1 MERVQLYPPVL
12 WSTKMSLREVLLE
25 GYLLEKFERVP
36 INKTKVIFRR
46 KRVRPCLTFIPQS
59 LSPVVLKVLIVIN
72 ILGSVYG
79 YYWYSGQL
87 EATRFTCGCLL
98 LTALFNYSFALALT
112 GILLGYNNRL
122 LQLVAYTGVI
132 KFGIWAAVVILDF
145 WVAGG
150 TRQLLS
156 PALSVPPGNGPGGW
170 VYIRHLYVPP
180 GYLILLAL
188 WFGVG
193 DFLDYFVGIHPYLY
207 YPGQFTVAAVTAV
220 LLSIV
225 LLLYVWIWRV
235 SRHRFIFG
243 K

>member
-1 MERVQLYPPVL
+1 MGFPQKEGKAVFD
-12 WSTKMSLREVLLE
+12 LL
-25 GYLLEKFERVP
+25 FRNP
-36 INKTKVIFRR
+36 FRR
-46 KRVRPCLTFIPQS
+46 WF
-59 LSPVVLKVLIVIN
+59 LKVLIVIN

-87 EATRFTCGCLL
+87 EVTPVYLWLFTFDSPFSTTL
-98 LTALFNYSFALALT
+98 FALALT

-150 TRQLLS
+150 TPTIIVSLLFLS
-156 PALSVPPGNGPGGW
+156 HLGMALEGW